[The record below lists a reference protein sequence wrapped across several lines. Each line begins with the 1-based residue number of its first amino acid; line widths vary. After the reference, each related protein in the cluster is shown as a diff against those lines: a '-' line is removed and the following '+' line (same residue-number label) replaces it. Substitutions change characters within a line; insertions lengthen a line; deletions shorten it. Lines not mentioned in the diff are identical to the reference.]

1 MNLWEM
7 MLKASEEE
15 VELPETLEEFEK
27 EIELYE
33 LINRD

>member
-15 VELPETLEEFEK
+15 VELPETLEQFEK
-27 EIELYE
+27 EIELAT
-33 LINRD
+33 LINKD

>member
-7 MLKASEEE
+7 MLKASEEGK
-15 VELPETLEEFEK
+15 ELPEKLEEFEK
-27 EIELYE
+27 EIELAT

>member
-7 MLKASEEE
+7 MLKASEER
-15 VELPETLEEFEK
+15 ELPETLEELEK

>member
-7 MLKASEEE
+7 MLKACEER
-15 VELPETLEEFEK
+15 ELPETLEEFEK